1 MKVND
6 DINIPDS
13 ELEFTAVR
21 SGGPGGQNVNKV
33 STAVQLK
40 FDIPASSLPVRIR
53 EKMLATKDRRI
64 SQGGVLVIKA
74 QRHRTQEKNKQDAI
88 ERLRGLVLKAAR
100 KEKTRKAT
108 SPSITAKR
116 RRLEEKKMRSRL
128 KSSRRRV
135 DPE

>member
-64 SQGGVLVIKA
+64 SYGGVLVIKA

>member
-64 SQGGVLVIKA
+64 SYGGVLVIKA
-74 QRHRTQEKNKQDAI
+74 QRHRTQEKNKRDAI